1 MRMWL
6 LSLRDL
12 QWRRRRFL
20 IAVVATAL
28 IFALT
33 LLMTGAGNGLDH
45 EVTRIVRGFDADRW
59 VVRDGATGPFTTTRP
74 LGPDVVRQVAAAPG
88 VDEATALVLFRG
100 SIGGEQPTD
109 INLIGYDGRSFAA
122 PEIAAGRQATGPD
135 EVVVDTALGLDPGD
149 TVELVGRE
157 RTVVGTADGVTFF
170 FGLPTVFATLA
181 DTQDLVFGGQ
191 PIVTTVIT
199 DGVPE
204 AVPDGLTA
212 LTGASVEDDL
222 RRPTQNGKS
231 TIDFISILLWLV
243 AAAIIASIV
252 YLTAL
257 ERTGDFAVLKAT
269 GAPTRLLVATLGL
282 QALVLASGAGLLAIP
297 LALLLAPGFGFEIV
311 LRGSD
316 YASLVLVAM
325 LVGLL
330 ASLAG
335 LRKVL
340 AVDPALAFG

>member
-1 MRMWL
+1 MWV

-33 LLMTGAGNGLDH
+33 LLMTGASSGLDH
-45 EVTRIVRGFDADRW
+45 EVTRIVRGFGADRW
-59 VVRDGATGPFTTTRP
+59 VVADGATGPFTTTRP
-74 LGPDVVRQVAAAPG
+74 LGPDAVDQLAATPGVEAAA
-88 VDEATALVLFRG
+88 ALILFRG
-100 SIGGEQPTD
+100 SIGGDRPTD
-109 INLIGYDGRSFAA
+109 INLIGYDGDSFAA
-122 PEIAAGRQATGPD
+122 PDLAAGRQATGPD
-135 EVVVDTALGLDPGD
+135 EVVVDTALGLEPGD

-157 RTVVGTADGVTFF
+157 RTVVGTADGITFF
-170 FGLPTVFATLA
+170 FGLPTVFAPLA

-191 PIVTTVIT
+191 PIVTTVVT
-199 DGVPE
+199 RGVPE
-204 AVPDGLTA
+204 ALPDGLTV
-212 LTGASVEDDL
+212 LTGSAVEEDL

-231 TIDFISILLWLV
+231 TIDFIRILLWLV
-243 AAAIIASIV
+243 AAGIIASIV

-269 GAPTRLLVATLGL
+269 GAPTRLLVATLGV
-282 QALVLASGAGLLAIP
+282 QAVVLASGAGLVAIP

-311 LRGSD
+311 LRGAD
-316 YASLVLVAM
+316 YASLVLVAV

-340 AVDPALAFG
+340 AIDPALAFG